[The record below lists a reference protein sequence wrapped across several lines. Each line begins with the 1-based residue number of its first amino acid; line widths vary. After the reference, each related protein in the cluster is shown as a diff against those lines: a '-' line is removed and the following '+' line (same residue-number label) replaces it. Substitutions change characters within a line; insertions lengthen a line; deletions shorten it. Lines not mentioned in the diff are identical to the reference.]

1 MPTMQLIAC
10 SVQQDTCRKVP
21 VQRIV
26 FRVRQESINILKEKK
41 HVRSV
46 KLDVRPTLQATIKTN
61 VCCVLLVKRLQELAV
76 QNVKIVVLEDMV
88 MVASSAK
95 LDNIAHPRQTMPR
108 RVRYAILGGINLT
121 LDKQAAF
128 RAHLENTN
136 ISKEQKHVWTV
147 KLDDRR
153 TLLKTIRQSAMPVWS
168 VFTNHVLAKLV
179 ASPVY
184 LAHIKMSL
192 VNRYVKNATQ
202 DCIVV
207 QKILPVESVQV
218 VGCQQKPKR

>member
-1 MPTMQLIAC
+1 MV
-10 SVQQDTCRKVP
+10 VQ
-21 VQRIV
+21 
-26 FRVRQESINILKEKK
+26 S
-41 HVRSV
+41 
-46 KLDVRPTLQATIKTN
+46 
-61 VCCVLLVKRLQELAV
+61 
-76 QNVKIVVLEDMV
+76 VKIVVQEDMV
-88 MVASSAK
+88 MAAKNAK
-95 LDNIAHPRQTMPR
+95 LAIIVSLRQT
-108 RVRYAILGGINLT
+108 ILRHVPHVTLDSINLMP
-121 LDKQAAF
+121 DKQAAF
-128 RAHLENTN
+128 RAHQESIN
-136 ISKEQKHVWTV
+136 ISKEQKHVWTA

-153 TLLKTIRQSAMPVWS
+153 TLLKTIRQSAMPVRS

-218 VGCQQKPKR
+218 VGCQQKPKQ